1 MKVISNLDSQ
11 IVATCPIDEIER
23 EIEESEAITAKLI
36 QLKQKI
42 GAAITNTSRESV
54 AHTVLSPSGEA
65 STKPRLLK
73 LSVPKFLGEV
83 TSWSAFW
90 DLYQSAVYEN
100 STIAVVDKFNY
111 LNLLLEGP
119 TPRIDPQ

>member
-1 MKVISNLDSQ
+1 M
-11 IVATCPIDEIER
+11 
-23 EIEESEAITAKLI
+23 
-36 QLKQKI
+36 
-42 GAAITNTSRESV
+42 

-73 LSVPKFLGEV
+73 LSLPKFLGEV